1 MELFKTMQARR
12 SATAEL
18 PGASRRARPTSTAPG
33 RGVLLLI
40 LGGIICCAP
49 RLNAIPVDTGVD
61 FAAHAAHRG
70 LVVDKMAG
78 ASAAVLVPAGSQ
90 SWTGGPRFLLQAN
103 DKTIAAVWFPERDKM
118 IVRGTADPQ
127 APLIGE
133 VDAAWKDGTIRLTL
147 KPAEGAS
154 FQTSAFDR
162 IDGRMGRAALGSQV
176 NTRLSVRGVYRA
188 ELRDAQGG
196 PAGWLRVQISPH
208 QAARHIYD
216 GVVPASL
223 NGPLATAAVA
233 LLDSDVKHI
242 ENHAAVDVH
251 LGN

>member
-1 MELFKTMQARR
+1 MESFNTVQAHR

-18 PGASRRARPTSTAPG
+18 PGVSRRARPRSTALG
-33 RGVLLLI
+33 RGVLSLI
-40 LGGIICCAP
+40 LGGTVIFSAP
-49 RLNAIPVDTGVD
+49 RLNAIPVDPGVD

-70 LVVDKMAG
+70 LVVDKMPG
-78 ASAAVLVPAGSQ
+78 ASAAVLVPAGRQ
-90 SWTGGPRFLLQAN
+90 SWKGGPQFLLQA
-103 DKTIAAVWFPERDKM
+103 DGKTIAAVWFPERDKM

-133 VDAAWKDGTIRLTL
+133 VDAAWKDEAIRLTL

-162 IDGRMGRAALGSQV
+162 IDGRVKTAELGPQTY
-176 NTRLSVRGVYRA
+176 TRLGVRGVYRA
-188 ELRDAQGG
+188 ELRDPQGG
-196 PAGWLRVQISPH
+196 QAGWLRVQISPH

-216 GVVPASL
+216 GVLPASL

-233 LLDSDVKHI
+233 LLDSDVRHI
-242 ENHAAVDVH
+242 ENNAVNVH